1 MLNTSFEEL
10 KQQVDAF
17 AADREWERFHTPKNL
32 AMSVAIEAAELMEIF
47 QWLTPEQAAEV
58 MNDPQKANDVKGE
71 IADVLLY
78 LVRLSSVLGIDLIEA
93 GLAKVEKNRS
103 RTWEF

>member
-1 MLNTSFEEL
+1 MPNTSFEEL

-47 QWLTPEQAAEV
+47 QWLTPEQAADV

-103 RTWEF
+103 RTWNF